1 MTTNLC
7 RGRLTKW
14 NDERGFGFI
23 QPVDRSQT
31 VYLHI
36 SKLKDS
42 TRRPQLDDTIYY
54 HVITEEDGKL
64 RANNAFILEARRKPT
79 SPSRSLT
86 DSPLDRLRQRATSP
100 FPLQEVVLL
109 SILPL
114 VGSIHFFATTR
125 NPLPLILYPVMSVL
139 TYALYADDKFRAK
152 RENWRI
158 PEQSLHLCEFAGGWL
173 GGFVAQR
180 RLHHKSKKKSYQLKF
195 WMIVIIHQIG
205 CLSCLFLVK

>member
-7 RGRLTKW
+7 SGRLTKW

-23 QPVDRSQT
+23 QPVDKGQT

-36 SKLKDS
+36 SELKDS

-54 HVITEEDGKL
+54 YAIAEEDGKL
-64 RANNAFILEARRKPT
+64 RADNAFILGARRKPP
-79 SPSRSLT
+79 SSSRSLN
-86 DSPLDRLRQRATSP
+86 DRTTSP
-100 FPLQEVVLL
+100 FPIQEIVML

-114 VGSIHFFATTR
+114 VGSIHFFVTTR
-125 NPLPLILYPVMSVL
+125 NPLPFILYPVMSVL
-139 TYALYADDKFRAK
+139 TYALYANDKFRAK
-152 RENWRI
+152 QGNWRI
-158 PEQSLHLCEFAGGWL
+158 PEKSLHLCELTGGWL

-180 RLHHKSKKKSYQLKF
+180 RLHHKSTKKSYQLEF

-205 CLSCLFLVK
+205 GLSCLFLVK